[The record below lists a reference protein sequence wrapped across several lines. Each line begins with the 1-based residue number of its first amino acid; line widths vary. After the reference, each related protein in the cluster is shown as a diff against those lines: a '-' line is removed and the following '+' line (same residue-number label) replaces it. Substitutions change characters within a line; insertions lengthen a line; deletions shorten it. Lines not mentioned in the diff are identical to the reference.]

1 MPTYKGKATKEIAF
15 PLGGI
20 GSGCVSLAGNGGL
33 VDWEIQNRPNKGSL
47 NGYTHFAIKAERNG
61 HCIDARILN
70 GDLYQGFTGQYWHQL
85 GHRGFG
91 YGVDSQR
98 MAGFPHFSECEF
110 TGEYPLAT
118 LQFGDRTAGHGW
130 VLDADGRFP
139 GQVSMTAFN
148 PLIPGNSDDSSI
160 PGAFFEVTV
169 KNDQPDPLRSSVA
182 FSLANL
188 CAGGQ
193 VNRFSQEGGI
203 SQMRLFQ
210 STLPPDDPAF
220 GELCMATDADEVSYQ
235 EYWYRG
241 RWRDHIE
248 TFWRNFTEQ
257 PRFINRTYDTPG
269 NSDTAT
275 LCVSAEIA
283 PGESKS
289 FRFVLTWH
297 FPNNYNYWNPYQKDG
312 RDVTW
317 KNYYAVLFENA
328 AASARYSLQNWNRLY
343 EETLRFHDALFAST
357 VPACVLDAVSANLST
372 IKTPTVLR
380 LEDGSLYGWEGTQ
393 ELAGSCEG
401 SCTHVW
407 NYAYAVPFLFPDL
420 ERSMRD
426 LDYRYNMTDNGA
438 MQFRLQL
445 PLERGVG
452 QVYPCL
458 DGQMG
463 GIIKS
468 YREWK
473 ISGDD
478 EWLKKNWPAI
488 KKSLAYA
495 WEPTNENRWDADKDG
510 VLEGRCH
517 HTLDMDLFGPSSWL
531 EGFYLAALKAA
542 AEMAEHFGEKE
553 QANEYREL
561 FESGKQWM
569 EQNLFNGSYYIQKID
584 LSDKSILEA
593 FANEGEEDPKAYWE
607 ALDQYWNEETK
618 EIKYQIGEGS
628 SIDQV
633 LAQWHANLCGL
644 GEIFDPEHLRIA
656 LLSLYQNNYKH
667 NMRKF
672 YNPWRV
678 FGCNDEAGTV
688 ICDYP
693 DGAYKPTIPVP
704 YCQETMHGFEYA
716 LAALMIQEGMAEEG
730 TMLVKAVRDKYDG
743 AKRNPWNEIECG
755 NHYARS
761 MASYSLLNAF
771 SGFHYNMAAGGEMG
785 FAPVV
790 QPEDGFCTF
799 WSLDAAWGTIELTA
813 SGFCLSVLSGVL
825 PLTRLDLPEL
835 PKKMTLE
842 LDGVPFADYKTE
854 GGSFLFKGGIKI
866 HHSLRGVTK

>member
-1 MPTYKGKATKEIAF
+1 MATYRNEKNKEIAF

-33 VDWEIQNRPNKGSL
+33 VDWEVQNRPNKGSL
-47 NGYTHFAIKAERNG
+47 NGHTHFAIKAERDG
-61 HCIDARILN
+61 RCMDARILN
-70 GDLYQGFTGQYWHQL
+70 GDLYQGFIGQYQHEL
-85 GHRGFG
+85 GHKGFG
-91 YGVDSQR
+91 YGVDSKR

-118 LQFGDRTAGHGW
+118 LQFGDWTEVDAG
-130 VLDADGRFP
+130 GRFP
-139 GQVSMTAFN
+139 GRVSMTAFN

-160 PGAFFEVTV
+160 PGAFFEIAVE
-169 KNDQPDPLRSSVA
+169 NDQPESLRYSVA

-188 CAGGQ
+188 CSAGQ
-193 VNRFSQEGGI
+193 VNKFSQENGI
-203 SQMRLFQ
+203 SQMRLYQ
-210 STLPPDDPAF
+210 NILPPDDPAY
-220 GELCMATDADEVSYQ
+220 GELCMATDAAEVSYQ

-241 RWRDHIE
+241 IWRDHLE
-248 TFWRNFTEQ
+248 TYWRNFTEQ
-257 PRFINRTYDTPG
+257 PHLVNRTYDTPG
-269 NSDTAT
+269 EGDTAT
-275 LCVSAEIA
+275 LCASALLA

-328 AASARYSLQNWNRLY
+328 SSSAHYSLQNWDRLY
-343 EETLRFHDALFAST
+343 GQTLQFHDALFAST
-357 VPACVLDAVSANLST
+357 VPDCVLDAVSANLST
-372 IKTPTVLR
+372 LKTPTVLR

-452 QVYPCL
+452 QAYPCL

-495 WEPTNENRWDADKDG
+495 WEPTNENRWDTNHDG

-517 HTLDMDLFGPSSWL
+517 HTLDMNLFGPSSWL

-542 AEMAEHFGEKE
+542 AEMADYLGETE
-553 QANEYREL
+553 QAGEYREL
-561 FESGKQWM
+561 FAKGKQWM

-584 LSDKSILEA
+584 LADKSILES
-593 FANEGEEDPKAYWE
+593 FTGGEEGDQQ
-607 ALDQYWNEETK
+607 ALQKELNMYWNEETK

-644 GEIFDPEHLRIA
+644 GEIFDPEHLRTA
-656 LLSLYQNNYKH
+656 LLSLYRNNFKQS
-667 NMRKF
+667 MRDF

-716 LAALMIQEGMAEEG
+716 LAALMIQEGMVEEG
-730 TMLVKAVRDKYDG
+730 TALVRAVRDKYDG

-761 MASYSLLNAF
+761 MASFSLLNAF
-771 SGFHYNMAAGGEMG
+771 SGFSFDMARGKLG
-785 FAPVV
+785 FAPVIC
-790 QPEDGFCTF
+790 PDGGFCTF
-799 WSLDAAWGTIELTA
+799 WSLDAAWGTLELTE
-813 SGFCLSVLSGVL
+813 SGFCLSVLSGTL
-825 PLTRLDLPEL
+825 PLTQLDLPEVSE
-835 PKKMTLE
+835 KMMLE
-842 LDGVPFADYKTE
+842 LDSTPFTDYKTK
-854 GGSFLFKGGIKI
+854 GGSLLFAQEIKI
-866 HHSLRGVTK
+866 YHSLRGVTK